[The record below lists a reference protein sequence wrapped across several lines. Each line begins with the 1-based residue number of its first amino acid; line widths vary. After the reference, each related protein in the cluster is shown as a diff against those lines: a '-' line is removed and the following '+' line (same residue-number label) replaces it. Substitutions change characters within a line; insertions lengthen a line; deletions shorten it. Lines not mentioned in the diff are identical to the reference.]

1 MMLEVGKHSMD
12 QKKCTVYA
20 GLYLFGSLLSWKSWV
35 CYLRAIA
42 KTTYQ
47 VNGKY
52 KTAKVLLL
60 QGVEDA
66 VLLP

>member
-1 MMLEVGKHSMD
+1 MMLEAGKRSMD
-12 QKKCTVYA
+12 QEKCTVYA

-52 KTAKVLLL
+52 KTTKVLFL
-60 QGVEDA
+60 
-66 VLLP
+66 